1 MTAHFVRVLHKV
13 SPYFTRKLCSTYLL
27 FDLAQANCPRIVDN
41 FHTSFLK
48 VIMEPLFASAPGFD
62 QPLAVLKH
70 CHDRI
75 RKQLTTLEKLLPH
88 LTQNGAD
95 KEAQQA
101 ATAVLRYFQNAAPL
115 HHEDEEN
122 DLLPELK
129 KTAQAQDAMLLAD
142 LLPTILQQHG
152 LMAEQWHKLE
162 KQLTDIAS
170 GTSSDL
176 NHADIAE
183 FIAIYQEHMRIEETQ
198 IAPMAARIFSLVQMQ
213 ALGAAMQNRRGINAA

>member
-1 MTAHFVRVLHKV
+1 
-13 SPYFTRKLCSTYLL
+13 
-27 FDLAQANCPRIVDN
+27 
-41 FHTSFLK
+41 
-48 VIMEPLFASAPGFD
+48 MEPLFASAPGFD